1 MAKGFFVTG
10 TDTGVG
16 KTVITVALLRLMGLL
31 GLSACGMKPIETGC
45 HREHGT
51 LVPADGLFIKTEG
64 QLDEDLRHI
73 SPCRFENPLAP
84 LAASSIEGVPVD
96 FRGIRDAYGHISSRY
111 DIAVVEGVG
120 GLLVPVSPGHSVI
133 DLAGEFGLPLIV
145 VTRPGLGTLNHTLLT
160 VNYALREGLAVAGI
174 IINYSLP
181 PEHTVAEHTNADI
194 ISQLS
199 PAPLLG
205 VFPYLDDLK
214 GDRIR
219 EAAAEHI
226 DRNMLSRYVRET
238 GSPDTG

>member
-16 KTVITVALLRLMGLL
+16 KTVITVALIRLMGLL

-45 HREHGT
+45 HREHDT
-51 LVPADGLFIKTEG
+51 LEPADGLFIKTEG

-73 SPCRFENPLAP
+73 SPCLFEHPLAP

-96 FRGIRDAYGHISSRY
+96 FKGIRDAYSHISSRH
-111 DIAVVEGVG
+111 DITVVEGVG
-120 GLLVPVSPGHSVI
+120 GLLVPVSPGYTVI
-133 DLAGEFGLPLIV
+133 DLAREFGLPLIV
-145 VTRPGLGTLNHTLLT
+145 VSRPGLGTLNHTLLT
-160 VNYALREGLAVAGI
+160 VNYALKEGLEVAGI

-194 ISQLS
+194 ISQVS

-226 DRNMLSRYVRET
+226 DRNMLSRYV
-238 GSPDTG
+238 GAS